1 MKKLTV
7 AQAVKS
13 SAKYIAIT
21 NDRYGTK
28 RIESGFSF
36 CVGTFY
42 DDNLNNSNINEFAC
56 SRKMFDKILS
66 EKASE
71 ILENSDENVMAENIE
86 ELGKFVIK
94 VEKYFLKEDVE
105 KFKKMANAFREK
117 WNEEHPC
124 EKIEEEK

>member
-21 NDRYGTK
+21 NDKYGTK

-42 DDNLNNSNINEFAC
+42 DDNLNNSNN
-56 SRKMFDKILS
+56 
-66 EKASE
+66 
-71 ILENSDENVMAENIE
+71 
-86 ELGKFVIK
+86 
-94 VEKYFLKEDVE
+94 
-105 KFKKMANAFREK
+105 
-117 WNEEHPC
+117 
-124 EKIEEEK
+124 